1 MSDQP
6 PFDPSANVLQ
16 LVEAAIQRIDDLM
29 AALEKRVIEKIDIN
43 NAHGREL
50 RAAES
55 ARIDTILNLIQKG
68 TEDDIKAAV
77 NRAEALAL
85 QLVEYAHRISALE
98 LAQSQNQGKS
108 SWTTPIIAAI
118 FSFITGT
125 LAYIAA
131 KYLK

>member
-1 MSDQP
+1 MANP
-6 PFDPSANVLQ
+6 DPTLP
-16 LVEAAIQRIDDLM
+16 AIRYVKQQIHRIDDLM
-29 AALEKRVIEKIDIN
+29 IAVEKRVIEKIDMN